1 MAGSHEDRT
10 LTQAARPAA
19 RARPVAEPLPLVAQR
34 YRDVSLLGRGGM
46 GEVRRVIDER
56 LERPV
61 AMKILH
67 AGHEI
72 SEEGRALFL
81 AEARLTARLQHPGVV
96 AVHDVGELPDG
107 RLWFTMA
114 EIEGRT
120 LAAAQAEGDL
130 TFRRLVDVLARVATV
145 VAYAHARH
153 VVHLD
158 VKPSNIMLG
167 PFGEVYLVDWGISA
181 LVRRQGQVAGSP
193 AYMSPEQARGDATG
207 PATDVY
213 ALGLILRELLTGESA
228 PPGTA
233 SELVARAAQGPP
245 PPLPEQPLDRTE
257 LGELVA
263 QILVEAPTARP
274 PAREVLVR
282 LEAWLD
288 GARSLDRARQ
298 LVHDA
303 EALRPVLAAKRKE
316 IEQMRADAA
325 ALLAA
330 LPPRRGM
337 RPRSPPGRSRIGP
350 PRASCGWPRPRW
362 STCARC
368 RGPCPSSPSLR
379 RPGRA
384 WPATT
389 ASWPSGPRIG
399 ATPWLRP
406 SRRPWSASMTP
417 PAPTPT
423 GWPGR
428 VG

>member
-257 LGELVA
+257 LGSWW
-263 QILVEAPTARP
+263 PRSWSRRRRRGP
-274 PAREVLVR
+274 RPARSSS
-282 LEAWLD
+282 A
-288 GARSLDRARQ
+288 S
-298 LVHDA
+298 
-303 EALRPVLAAKRKE
+303 
-316 IEQMRADAA
+316 
-325 ALLAA
+325 
-330 LPPRRGM
+330 RRGWM
-337 RPRSPPGRSRIGP
+337 GP
-350 PRASCGWPRPRW
+350 AAWIVPVSSCTTPRP
-362 STCARC
+362 CARC
-368 RGPCPSSPSLR
+368 WPQNARKSSRCGPTPRPCSPRCPHGGGCGQGARLDARGSGR
-379 RPGRA
+379 RGRA
-384 WPATT
+384 AAGRGRGGVPAL
-389 ASWPSGPRIG
+389 AAGG
-399 ATPWLRP
+399 LV
-406 SRRPWSASMTP
+406 P
-417 PAPTPT
+417 PAPA
-423 GWPGR
+423 
-428 VG
+428 